1 MIDQC
6 EKELKMIKMKNKKT
20 KIELKKNGDFLEKV
34 VNSVKTTNYIQK
46 YLRDSQINLNK
57 INQYKEKIKEVEF
70 KIEERLR
77 ELEDIELVE
86 KTLY

>member
-1 MIDQC
+1 
-6 EKELKMIKMKNKKT
+6 MKNKKT